1 MQPDTQLAHDAIRCG
16 PIGTETDLVGM
27 GVQRMRPLLIG
38 ACILMAVIT
47 ARVTLAT
54 QDPQD
59 PQSRPKTMLEDGE
72 TFVVED
78 VETFVFERVNEV
90 RTGLGLRA
98 LATDPILTMI
108 ARNHSKDML
117 ERDYLGHINPEGKGP
132 VQRVGEDH
140 RRLVGEVS
148 ENVWSALLLKGT
160 SPSRVADR
168 IVDAVMASE
177 GHRRNMLARE
187 LTHLGLGV
195 YAVPSRDVGI
205 IEYRATQLFADVEGY
220 TEQLVPERLSQGRF
234 VNFSLKRPD
243 GGRSDAEF
251 FDLWSPEEQRVV
263 FGPVGLVPARIAAVP
278 GTYQL
283 RFYHPLGLGKY
294 RVSSGPTIVLE

>member
-1 MQPDTQLAHDAIRCG
+1 M
-16 PIGTETDLVGM
+16 
-27 GVQRMRPLLIG
+27 
-38 ACILMAVIT
+38 T

-54 QDPQD
+54 QDS
-59 PQSRPKTMLEDGE
+59 QSRPKTMLEDGE
-72 TFVVED
+72 TFVLED

-90 RTGLGLRA
+90 RTGLGLRT
-98 LATDPILTMI
+98 LASDPILTTI
-108 ARNHSKDML
+108 ARNHSRDML

-148 ENVWSALLLKGT
+148 ENVWSALLLTGT

-168 IVDAVMASE
+168 ILDAVMASE

-195 YAVPSRDVGI
+195 YSAPGRNVGI
-205 IEYRATQLFADVEGY
+205 IEYRATQLFAAVEGY
-220 TEQLVPERLSQGRF
+220 TEQPVPERLSQGRF

-243 GGRSDAEF
+243 GGPPDVEF

-263 FGPVGLVPARIAAVP
+263 FGPVGLVLARIAAVP
-278 GTYQL
+278 GTYLL